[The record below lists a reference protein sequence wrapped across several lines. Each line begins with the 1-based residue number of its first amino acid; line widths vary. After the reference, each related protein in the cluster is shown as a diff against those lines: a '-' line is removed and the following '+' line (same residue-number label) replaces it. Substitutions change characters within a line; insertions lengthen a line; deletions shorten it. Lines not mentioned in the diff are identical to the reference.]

1 MVVATTPAPFCGL
14 GERRRRV
21 VAWADQRGRRSMN
34 RSEGFIMRNCGCVG
48 VGVLGLVLCGT
59 ASSAQDLGRYRQFE
73 LGSDVAVVSTV
84 TGTAASDLKVIHH
97 RPALIQE
104 LTWRPRYGV
113 RRPGGS
119 DTESVEQVT
128 FGFYDD
134 QLFRVTVDYDRE
146 QTEGLIDADMV
157 EAISAVY
164 GPQVKPAVSR
174 RRQTPSMHDDPGT
187 LLAQWGNVDNS
198 VMLYRLSSYAT
209 SFRLVV
215 AAEPIAALARTAA
228 ARALVLDA
236 REAPQ
241 REAAREKKEADDRR
255 AAEEKAR
262 STNKATFR
270 P

>member
-1 MVVATTPAPFCGL
+1 
-14 GERRRRV
+14 
-21 VAWADQRGRRSMN
+21 
-34 RSEGFIMRNCGCVG
+34 MRNCGCVG

-59 ASSAQDLGRYRQFE
+59 ASSAQDLGRYREFE
-73 LGSDVAVVSTV
+73 LGSDVAVVSMV
-84 TGTAASDLKVIHH
+84 TSTAASDLKVIHH

-104 LTWRPRYGV
+104 LTWRPRYGA
-113 RRPGGS
+113 RRAASP
-119 DTESVEQVT
+119 DTESVEQVV
-128 FGFYDD
+128 FGFHDGR
-134 QLFRVTVDYDRE
+134 LFRVTVDYDRE
-146 QTEGLIDADMV
+146 QTKGLIDADMV

-164 GPQVKPAVSR
+164 GLQVKPSVSK
-174 RRQTPSMHDDPGT
+174 RRQAPSVYDDPGT
-187 LLAQWGNVDNS
+187 PIAQWGNADNS

-209 SFRLVV
+209 IFRLVV
-215 AAEPIAALARTAA
+215 TAEPMAALARTAA

-241 REAAREKKEADDRR
+241 REAAREKQEAEDRR